1 MTDSNSIIIG
11 YEENSPV
18 GCVYIAVSD
27 KGLCRISTDS
37 ASIEQFAQEME
48 EVYPNKTVIFDNEKM
63 ENIRVKIVEY
73 FSYERRKFNIKIDL
87 SHLTD
92 FQKNVLETCSKLDF
106 GETVSYGELALRS
119 GYPKAGRAVGSA
131 MSKNPIPIVIPCHRV
146 IAASG
151 KIGGYTG
158 GLHKK
163 RLLRKLENIEID

>member
-1 MTDSNSIIIG
+1 M
-11 YEENSPV
+11 

-48 EVYPNKTVIFDNEKM
+48 EVYQNKAVIFDNEKM
-63 ENIRVKIVEY
+63 ENIRGEIVEY

-87 SHLTD
+87 SLLTD
-92 FQKNVLETCSKLDF
+92 FQKNVLETCSKLEF

-163 RLLRKLENIEID
+163 RLLLKLENIEID

>member
-63 ENIRVKIVEY
+63 KNIRVKIVEY
-73 FSYERRKFNIKIDL
+73 FPYERRKFNIKIDL
-87 SHLTD
+87 SLLTD

-163 RLLRKLENIEID
+163 RLLLKLENIEID